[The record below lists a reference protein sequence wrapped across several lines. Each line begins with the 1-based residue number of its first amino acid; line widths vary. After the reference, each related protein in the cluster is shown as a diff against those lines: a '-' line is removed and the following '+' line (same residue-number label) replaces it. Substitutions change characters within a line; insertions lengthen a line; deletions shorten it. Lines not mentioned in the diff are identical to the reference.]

1 MNENESEIITD
12 EELDEISG
20 GIRSY
25 VFEKKHDPVKGDYYK
40 CTTTDGL
47 RTLCIGADRWADWLK
62 AVKKRGDTINPK

>member
-20 GIRSY
+20 GVRSY
-25 VFEKKHDPVKGDYYK
+25 VYEKKHDPDKGDYYK

-47 RTLCIGADRWADWLK
+47 RTICIGGHLWEKWLEK
-62 AVKKRGDTINPK
+62 LKRQGDTIS